1 MVKEPFPARATE
13 SPASQT
19 ISWPPPELGFAF
31 EPGLR
36 RSGIP
41 ALTLQIP
48 EPNKVHVWAA
58 LLDVAPPGLAAFE
71 QTLSSSEL
79 ARAARFHFV
88 EHRNRYIVAH
98 GWLRQL
104 LSDYLSIPA
113 AAVEFDYGPQGKPVL
128 AGSPNS
134 SALQFNMTHS
144 EGLAL
149 VAVARG
155 TPVGIDVERVRTLED
170 AGDLVARFFSTRESS
185 EFKSLPDD
193 QKPLAFFNL
202 WTRKEAWLKA
212 TGEGI
217 THLLDRVE
225 VSFMPGAPARLLSLP
240 DRFPPTS
247 NWTICD
253 ITPCPGF
260 AAAVVAAGERGEFEC
275 RRWDHER
282 TGL

>member
-1 MVKEPFPARATE
+1 
-13 SPASQT
+13 
-19 ISWPPPELGFAF
+19 
-31 EPGLR
+31 
-36 RSGIP
+36 
-41 ALTLQIP
+41 
-48 EPNKVHVWAA
+48 VHVWAA
-58 LLDVAPPGLAAFE
+58 LLDVAQPGQTAFE
-71 QTLSSSEL
+71 QTLASSEL
-79 ARAARFHFV
+79 ARAARFHFA

-104 LSDYLSIPA
+104 LGGYLSIPA
-113 AAVEFDYGPQGKPVL
+113 AAVEFDLGPQGKPVL
-128 AGSPNS
+128 AGPPNS
-134 SALQFNMTHS
+134 SELQFNMTHS

-149 VAVARG
+149 VAVASG
-155 TPVGIDVERVRTLED
+155 IPVGIDVERIRALED

-193 QKPLAFFNL
+193 QRPLAFFNL

-217 THLLDRVE
+217 THLLDCVE

-240 DRFPPTS
+240 DRFPSAS

-253 ITPCPGF
+253 ITPGPGF

-282 TGL
+282 TAL